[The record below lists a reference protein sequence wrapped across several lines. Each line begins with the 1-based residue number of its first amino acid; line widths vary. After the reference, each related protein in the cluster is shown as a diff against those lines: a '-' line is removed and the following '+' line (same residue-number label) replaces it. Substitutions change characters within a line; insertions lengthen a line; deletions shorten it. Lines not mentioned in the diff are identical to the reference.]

1 MGGKCTGRQKTRD
14 RRATIGNTALPKLLA
29 APPIR
34 FNLQPT
40 ESAFTGPNPMRRL
53 SRGLAAG
60 LILAIAL
67 LTGRTQ
73 AAEKI
78 VVGVTGTPTALAWP
92 FYVAIEKGFFAA
104 EDLAI
109 DRVYAPSSA
118 AVILQATAGAL
129 DMTVEGAFVDVIRA
143 IEKGSPL
150 AIVRILVQT
159 PPYELLAKP
168 SIKSLKELRGKTV
181 SIGGAKDVTRIYLN
195 RMLEPNGLKDSDVDL
210 VYAGASS
217 ARLTALQSG
226 AVDAAIL
233 TSPFNFY
240 AASAGLSII
249 GRTADYITDLPQ
261 NGTIANRNWA
271 AGHMSALTRFLVA
284 FNRGI
289 DWFRDDRNRDEAIK
303 ILATIGNLKPDEV
316 AKSYDFFRKGEFF
329 EPTGNVSRAKIRAVT
344 RVLESLGDLPGN
356 IDSDKLFLPGVTK
369 VVD

>member
-1 MGGKCTGRQKTRD
+1 
-14 RRATIGNTALPKLLA
+14 
-29 APPIR
+29 
-34 FNLQPT
+34 
-40 ESAFTGPNPMRRL
+40 
-53 SRGLAAG
+53 
-60 LILAIAL
+60 
-67 LTGRTQ
+67 
-73 AAEKI
+73 
-78 VVGVTGTPTALAWP
+78 
-92 FYVAIEKGFFAA
+92 
-104 EDLAI
+104 
-109 DRVYAPSSA
+109 
-118 AVILQATAGAL
+118 VILQATAGAL

-356 IDSDKLFLPGVTK
+356 IDIDKLFLPGVTK

>member
-1 MGGKCTGRQKTRD
+1 M
-14 RRATIGNTALPKLLA
+14 
-29 APPIR
+29 
-34 FNLQPT
+34 F
-40 ESAFTGPNPMRRL
+40 RL
-53 SRGLAAG
+53 SRHLGTG
-60 LILAIAL
+60 LILASAL
-67 LTGRTQ
+67 LAASGTE

-92 FYVAIEKGFFAA
+92 FYIAIEKGFFAA
-104 EDLAI
+104 EDI
-109 DRVYAPSSA
+109 TVDKIYAPSSA

-168 SIKSLKELRGKTV
+168 SIKSLKELKGKTV
-181 SIGGAKDVTRIYLN
+181 SIGGPKDVTRIYLN

-217 ARLTALQSG
+217 ARLSSLESG

-233 TSPFNFY
+233 TAPFNFY
-240 AASAGLSII
+240 GASAGLSII

-261 NGTIANRNWA
+261 NGTVVNRNWA
-271 AGHMSALTRFLVA
+271 TGHMSV
-284 FNRGI
+284 NKGV
-289 DWFRDDRNRDEAIK
+289 DWFRDDRNRDEAIN
-303 ILATIGNLKPDEV
+303 ILVITGKLKPDEV

-329 EPTGNVSRAKIRAVT
+329 EPTGSVSKAKIRAVT
-344 RVLESLGDLPGN
+344 RVLEGLGDLPSN
-356 IDSDKLFLPGVTK
+356 INIDKLFLPGVTK